1 MSYRFARPRQPQHQ
15 RYRSFAD
22 VRTLARRV
30 AVGLLLVA
38 SSVVLHAQLTVLPAE
53 LPHRPDPVIAGRA
66 KVRLTPDAAQNA
78 DAVLGMLGLRIE
90 RAVLPREQ
98 SLRWSTSTQRQPR
111 PSSLNDALDVEERL
125 LRSYVVAWD
134 DVRITPERMVQLL
147 ETGCGPIE
155 CAAPW
160 CVAQL
165 MGEPNDPQRDRQPML
180 NLIKVF
186 EAWDVEDGS
195 DTVVIGISDSGL
207 MQPHEDLT
215 DALAVR
221 RGEIPDNG
229 VDDDNNG
236 YVDDYRGYNF
246 CAELGMGTPGNT
258 WHPSDSHGSGVGGIV
273 GATVNNAL
281 GIAGIANQCRM
292 FPLRTMPDNIRG
304 IVYGY
309 ESLLYCAVNDV
320 DIVNCSWGSQSRSCI
335 DADVIAYTI
344 ARGTAVVAAAGNH
357 ASPTPFFPASYRGV
371 LSVGVVNSRDDVI
384 AMSGHG
390 PTVDVMAPG
399 HDTWTTGN
407 DGGYMGFCCTS
418 GSAPIAAAIVGLV
431 RSKHPELSPL
441 EACAIVRES
450 VDPAPWTYVPP
461 TIDSLLLPRG
471 RVNALLAVTAEPT
484 SIVSVVYDTVHLA
497 AAGGAQ
503 RWGVGDTLNVTPWVI
518 NVMGQW
524 QLNRMRVVAV
534 GGVSADAVQV
544 LTPEVSVGLQLTP
557 QQRLSLPQVR
567 LRVTRA
573 TDDVAYVVL
582 ELNGQRSGGEEVV
595 RRIIVP
601 VTPAPAFVTL
611 ANNDV
616 RVSIGDHGRI
626 GNTDLER
633 GQGEGFSFRQWCG
646 QLYEGALMITANGRV
661 VDGARAMRGHN
672 DHFSATK
679 PFLAPYPLRA
689 VLTDADSPDSLR
701 IGVEV
706 ELNVA
711 LDTAAAIIT
720 IDATL
725 TNRSDT
731 MLRDCAMGWFYD
743 WDLGAQPAKN
753 STWSDASGCW
763 VASTEAQSPI
773 VALTV
778 HSSTSDAVPILN
790 SLDNTTTYNGFSQER
805 KRQLLISSTP
815 ITYAGVNDIAAV
827 VGMRF
832 TEAIPP
838 GHRRMFRHVI
848 AMDTSV
854 AGVSGLLN
862 NAWDK
867 PDPSDSVFAGA
878 PFPVPA
884 TDYVY
889 IPSGG
894 ITASPASFAVYDAQG
909 RRVDEVTFE
918 TVAGGQI
925 LVVLNVSRLP
935 AGVYYVYTMSHL
947 SLPDGFSTRAWP
959 IVITR

>member
-1 MSYRFARPRQPQHQ
+1 MCGTP
-15 RYRSFAD
+15 
-22 VRTLARRV
+22 
-30 AVGLLLVA
+30 
-38 SSVVLHAQLTVLPAE
+38 LHAQLTVLPAE

-66 KVRLTPDAAQNA
+66 KVRLTPDAAMNA
-78 DAVLGMLGLRIE
+78 DAVLNALGLRIE

-98 SLRWSTSTQRQPR
+98 SLRWSISQQRQPR
-111 PSSLNDALDVEERL
+111 PSSVNEALEVEERL

-134 DVRITPERMVQLL
+134 DLRVTPDRMVQLL

-165 MGEPNDPQRDRQPML
+165 MGEPNDPQRDRQAML
-180 NLIKVF
+180 AVIKVY

-215 DALAVR
+215 DAIAAR

-229 VDDDNNG
+229 IDDDNNG
-236 YVDDYRGYNF
+236 YVDDYRGFNF

-273 GATVNNAL
+273 GATVNNSL
-281 GIAGIANQCRM
+281 GIAGVANQCKI
-292 FPLRTMPDNIRG
+292 FPLRTMPDNVRG

-309 ESLLYCAVNDV
+309 ESLLYCAVNNIDV
-320 DIVNCSWGSQSRSCI
+320 VNCSWGSQSRSCI
-335 DADVIAYTI
+335 DADIIAYTI

-357 ASPTPFFPASYRGV
+357 GLPTPFFPASYRGV
-371 LSVGVVNSRDDVI
+371 LGVGVVNSRDDVI

-418 GSAPIAAAIVGLV
+418 GSSPIAAAIVGLV
-431 RSKHPELSPL
+431 RSKHPELLPL
-441 EACAIVRES
+441 EACAVVRES

-461 TIDSLLLPRG
+461 TIDTMLLPRG
-471 RVNALLAVTAEPT
+471 RVNALRAVTAEPS
-484 SIVSVVYDTVHLA
+484 SIVSIVYDTVHLA
-497 AAGGAQ
+497 AASGAQ

-524 QLNRMRVVAV
+524 QLNRMRIHAVVGA
-534 GGVSADAVQV
+534 SADAVQLLEDDV
-544 LTPEVSVGLQLTP
+544 PAALQLIPT
-557 QQRLSLPQVR
+557 QRTALPTFR
-567 LRVTRA
+567 MRITRA
-573 TDDVAYVVL
+573 TDDIAYAIVDL
-582 ELNGQRSGGEEVV
+582 FGQRAASESVV

-611 ANNDV
+611 SNDDM

-633 GQGEGFSFRQWCG
+633 GQGEGFTFRQWCG
-646 QLYEGALMITANGRV
+646 QLYEGALMVTANGRV
-661 VDGARAMRGHN
+661 VDGARGLRGHN
-672 DHFSATK
+672 DHFRPSKA
-679 PFLAPYPLRA
+679 FLAPFPHRA
-689 VLTDADSPDSLR
+689 VLTDADAPDSLR

-706 ELNVA
+706 ELNVT
-711 LDTAAAIIT
+711 LDPDAAVVV

-731 MLRDCAMGWFYD
+731 ALHNCGIGWFYD
-743 WDLGAQPAKN
+743 WDLGSQPAKN
-753 STWSDASGCW
+753 TTWTDAQNCW
-763 VASTEAQSPI
+763 VASVGPLSPV
-773 VALTV
+773 VALSV
-778 HSSTSDAVPILN
+778 YSAVSDGVPVLN
-790 SLDNTTTYNGFSQER
+790 SIDNTTTYNGFSQAR
-805 KRQLLISSTP
+805 KQWLLTSP
-815 ITYAGVNDIAAV
+815 VPVTYDSVNDVAAV

-832 TEAIPP
+832 TNPIPP

-848 AMDTSV
+848 AMDTSTQ
-854 AGVSGLLN
+854 GVTALKNRGYI
-862 NAWDK
+862 
-867 PDPSDSVFAGA
+867 PDPADSVFAGDPGR

-889 IPSGG
+889 IPSGS
-894 ITASPASFAVYDAQG
+894 ITVSPATFAVYDAQG
-909 RRVDEVTFE
+909 RRVDDVTFE

-935 AGVYYVYTMSHL
+935 AGVYYVYSVSNLTL
-947 SLPDGFSTRAWP
+947 RDGITSRAWP
-959 IVITR
+959 LVITR

>member
-1 MSYRFARPRQPQHQ
+1 
-15 RYRSFAD
+15 
-22 VRTLARRV
+22 V
-30 AVGLLLVA
+30 
-38 SSVVLHAQLTVLPAE
+38 
-53 LPHRPDPVIAGRA
+53 
-66 KVRLTPDAAQNA
+66 NA
-78 DAVLGMLGLRIE
+78 Y
-90 RAVLPREQ
+90 RAV
-98 SLRWSTSTQRQPR
+98 
-111 PSSLNDALDVEERL
+111 
-125 LRSYVVAWD
+125 
-134 DVRITPERMVQLL
+134 
-147 ETGCGPIE
+147 
-155 CAAPW
+155 
-160 CVAQL
+160 
-165 MGEPNDPQRDRQPML
+165 
-180 NLIKVF
+180 
-186 EAWDVEDGS
+186 
-195 DTVVIGISDSGL
+195 ISDPRL
-207 MQPHEDLT
+207 
-215 DALAVR
+215 
-221 RGEIPDNG
+221 
-229 VDDDNNG
+229 
-236 YVDDYRGYNF
+236 
-246 CAELGMGTPGNT
+246 
-258 WHPSDSHGSGVGGIV
+258 
-273 GATVNNAL
+273 
-281 GIAGIANQCRM
+281 
-292 FPLRTMPDNIRG
+292 
-304 IVYGY
+304 
-309 ESLLYCAVNDV
+309 
-320 DIVNCSWGSQSRSCI
+320 
-335 DADVIAYTI
+335 VI
-344 ARGTAVVAAAGNH
+344 
-357 ASPTPFFPASYRGV
+357 
-371 LSVGVVNSRDDVI
+371 
-384 AMSGHG
+384 
-390 PTVDVMAPG
+390 
-399 HDTWTTGN
+399 
-407 DGGYMGFCCTS
+407 
-418 GSAPIAAAIVGLV
+418 
-431 RSKHPELSPL
+431 
-441 EACAIVRES
+441 
-450 VDPAPWTYVPP
+450 
-461 TIDSLLLPRG
+461 
-471 RVNALLAVTAEPT
+471 
-484 SIVSVVYDTVHLA
+484 SIEYDTVHLSA
-497 AAGGAQ
+497 ASGAQ
-503 RWGVGDTLNVTPWVI
+503 RWGIGDTLNITPWI
-518 NVMGQW
+518 RNVMGEW
-524 QLNRMRVVAV
+524 RIDRMRVHAV
-534 GGVSADAVQV
+534 VGASQDVVEMMDTEVTVDAAMM
-544 LTPEVSVGLQLTP
+544 P
-557 QQRLSLPQVR
+557 QQRSAMPPIR
-567 LRVTRA
+567 MRVLRA

-582 ELNGQRSGGEEVV
+582 NLEGRRLDGEPVA

-601 VTPAPAFVTL
+601 FTPAPAFITL

-646 QLYEGALMITANGRV
+646 QLYEGALMVTANGRV

-689 VLTDADSPDSLR
+689 VLTDADAPDSLR

-753 STWSDASGCW
+753 STWSDATGCW
-763 VASTEAQSPI
+763 VASTDPQSPV

-805 KRQLLISSTP
+805 KRQLLVSSTP

-854 AGVSGLLN
+854 AHMHLVLSR
-862 NAWDK
+862 AWDS
-867 PDPSDSVFAGA
+867 PDPADSVFAGA

-894 ITASPASFAVYDAQG
+894 ITTSPATFAVYDAQG
-909 RRVDEVTFE
+909 RRVDDVTFE

-947 SLPDGFSTRAWP
+947 SLPDGFSSRAWP